1 MESGFALKTPQERI
15 EEKLKDLAGQEQ
27 QPSKPKVKESTI
39 ERLARLAR
47 EADEKAKEAK
57 RRLLVAERKV
67 AEQKRKDDTRKK
79 IINSG
84 VVFQM
89 IKDGEFRYTK
99 EEWLKILDE
108 KLTNERDRKLF
119 HLHK

>member
-1 MESGFALKTPQERI
+1 MKAAQEQL
-15 EEKLKDLAGQEQ
+15 EEKIHTMQDMDEQ
-27 QPSKPKVKESTI
+27 SAKPKVKETTI

-84 VVFQM
+84 VMFQLM
-89 IKDGEFRYTK
+89 KDGEFRYTK

-119 HLHK
+119 NLQ

>member
-1 MESGFALKTPQERI
+1 MESGFDLKTPQERI
-15 EEKLKDLAGQEQ
+15 EEKLKEMAEQEQ

-39 ERLARLAR
+39 ERLVRLAK

-57 RRLLVAERKV
+57 RRLLVAERKI

-99 EEWLKILDE
+99 EEWLKILDA
-108 KLTNERDRKLF
+108 KLSNERDRKLF
-119 HLHK
+119 NL

>member
-1 MESGFALKTPQERI
+1 MESGFNLKTSQKRI
-15 EEKLKDLAGQEQ
+15 EEKLKEMAGQEQ
-27 QPSKPKVKESTI
+27 QPTKTKVKESTI

-57 RRLLVAERKV
+57 RRLLVAERKI

-119 HLHK
+119 NLE

>member
-15 EEKLKDLAGQEQ
+15 EMKLKELAGQDN
-27 QPSKPKVKESTI
+27 QPIKLKIKESTI
-39 ERLARLAR
+39 ERLARISR
-47 EADEKAKEAK
+47 QADEKAKEAK
-57 RRLLVAERKV
+57 RRLLVEERKV
-67 AEQKRKDDTRKK
+67 TEQKRKDDTRKK

-99 EEWLKILDE
+99 EEWFKILDE
-108 KLTNERDRKLF
+108 KLENERDRKLF
-119 HLHK
+119 NLL

>member
-1 MESGFALKTPQERI
+1 MKTAQEHQA
-15 EEKLKDLAGQEQ
+15 EKINTIQGQDEQ
-27 QPSKPKVKESTI
+27 SAKPKTKETTI

-84 VVFQM
+84 VMFQLM
-89 IKDGEFRYTK
+89 KDGEFRYTK
-99 EEWLKILDE
+99 EEWLKILDN
-108 KLTNERDRKLF
+108 KLTNKQDRKLF
-119 HLHK
+119 NLKEKI